1 MRCGNGSSVWAA
13 LCIYLK
19 IESLQ
24 KFRILEVSFGFLE
37 HLFQYALVPKLKV
50 ISHRRERHLA
60 IEVSDAIEFFSRAE
74 GARLLAEHGFRL
86 CGAGVTC
93 PG

>member
-1 MRCGNGSSVWAA
+1 VTYRFSFARGSS
-13 LCIYLK
+13 
-19 IESLQ
+19 
-24 KFRILEVSFGFLE
+24 FG
-37 HLFQYALVPKLKV
+37 
-50 ISHRRERHLA
+50 LA

-74 GARLLAEHGFRL
+74 GAKLLAEHGFRL